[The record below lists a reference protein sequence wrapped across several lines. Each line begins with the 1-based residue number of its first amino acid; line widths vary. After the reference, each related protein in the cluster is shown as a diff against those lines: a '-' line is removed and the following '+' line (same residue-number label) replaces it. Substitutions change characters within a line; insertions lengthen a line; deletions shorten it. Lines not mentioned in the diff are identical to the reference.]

1 MTAMT
6 DSDVS
11 RADTRTPQIVY
22 ALFLGGIVTANI
34 TLLIGVI
41 IAYVYRKDA
50 APWLQQ
56 HYRYLIRTFW
66 IGALYFCAVFALSVF
81 VLGAILWP
89 LLAVWLGVRCVLGF
103 IAVRRDQP
111 PARPGSWLW

>member
-1 MTAMT
+1 MP
-6 DSDVS
+6 DSYVS
-11 RADTRTPQIVY
+11 HDDTRTPQIVY

-50 APWLQQ
+50 TPWLQA

-66 IGALYFCAVFALSVF
+66 IGALYFCGVFALSVF
-81 VLGAILWP
+81 VLGVILWP
-89 LLAVWLGVRCVLGF
+89 LLAVWLGLRCVLGF
-103 IAVRRDQP
+103 IGVRRGQP